1 MALLLLALLPFSL
14 LWGWVCFGGLA
25 GDIFHL
31 GVAMRGFPRMV
42 GLLAALLE
50 VCLPGLSGS
59 RIPSGCLRF
68 YDSLLSRQGG
78 HVFWFWHSGTG
89 VAPGNVPSSHHG
101 FTPDTGSFCPSLPF
115 PDGSLSLRCLF

>member
-1 MALLLLALLPFSL
+1 MALLLLALLPFAL

-50 VCLPGLSGS
+50 VCLPVLSS
-59 RIPSGCLRF
+59 WYPFR
-68 YDSLLSRQGG
+68 
-78 HVFWFWHSGTG
+78 
-89 VAPGNVPSSHHG
+89 VAQV
-101 FTPDTGSFCPSLPF
+101 L
-115 PDGSLSLRCLF
+115 

>member
-1 MALLLLALLPFSL
+1 MALLLLALLLFTL

-50 VCLPGLSGS
+50 VCLPV
-59 RIPSGCLRF
+59 LR
-68 YDSLLSRQGG
+68 G
-78 HVFWFWHSGTG
+78 W
-89 VAPGNVPSSHHG
+89 
-101 FTPDTGSFCPSLPF
+101 
-115 PDGSLSLRCLF
+115 